1 MSRSKIAVFI
11 DVENLTHWLKEK
23 GPEKL
28 VTELSSTGQLIV
40 RKAYGNWNTPNI
52 QGFQADLNRQGFELM
67 HNYHP
72 VAGKNSSDIQLTV
85 DVMESALRLADV
97 EWFVLATGDSDF
109 SPLFR
114 RLREMGKEVIG
125 VGPRS
130 PLSESVKTSCT
141 RYIFTD
147 APESLDEDTR
157 SEELKKAI
165 KLTISTLKTFDG
177 AADCSV
183 LKNRLISIDS
193 AFNEKAFG
201 FTSFTDFLKAINS
214 IEVSQH
220 EKRKCWQAAL
230 APENRT
236 VTAPKPQ
243 HQFPAQPEQ
252 VDNEELK
259 INYLQLLKK
268 QKWQQV
274 DRHTLTKALTLAAA
288 LPPLPKKELPS
299 VLAKSSKGQIN
310 EADAKLVINILFKSQ
325 LFNAYQ
331 TDLQAADAVTCY
343 QLKPKQN
350 YLHEIDRALLAR
362 LNNATSKIGQPI
374 NYAVVQTMTFNKYTQ
389 DLFQQ
394 ILREV

>member
-201 FTSFTDFLKAINS
+201 FTSFTDFLKSIDA
-214 IEVSQH
+214 IEVNQH
-220 EKRKCWQAAL
+220 EKRKCWQANLTPASPQVEKPKL
-230 APENRT
+230 P
-236 VTAPKPQ
+236 TAEP
-243 HQFPAQPEQ
+243 
-252 VDNEELK
+252 DTDTITLK
-259 INYLQLLKK
+259 KNYLQFLKK
-268 QKWQQV
+268 QKWPLV
-274 DRHTLTKALTLAAA
+274 ERHLLTKALTIAIT
-288 LPPLPKKELPS
+288 LPPLPKNDFPTEL
-299 VLAKSSKGQIN
+299 VISSKGQID
-310 EADAKLVINILFKSQ
+310 EAEAKLVSSILFKSQ
-325 LFNAYQ
+325 LFEVSTSKQ
-331 TDLQAADAVTCY
+331 KTGESISCY
-343 QLKPKQN
+343 QLKSGQN
-350 YLHEIDRALLAR
+350 YLHKIDQAMVSR
-362 LNNATSKIGQPI
+362 LNTACLKHGQPL
-374 NYAVVQTMTFNKYTQ
+374 NYAIVQSITFNKYPQ
-389 DLFQQ
+389 NLFTEMLQ
-394 ILREV
+394 